1 MYRPLYKY
9 VTSTIRAIG
18 YDIELSTDSDGS
30 VCYALSHNGFLHSE
44 WMSGAELDAFA
55 HGVSR
60 ALHAVNGEWRIE
72 RALEEMAK
80 EKEAGRTQRPNDTT
94 KKDDV
99 AEGEERQ
106 DRCSKHVEGHNEYV
120 ELEGNGLS
128 MSGGLVC
135 MFGKSLSAL
144 DELLSIIEDI
154 TDDTDRKDK

>member
-18 YDIELSTDSDGS
+18 YDIELSTDRDGS
-30 VCYALSHNGFLHSE
+30 VRYALSHNGFLHSE

-80 EKEAGRTQRPNDTT
+80 EEEAKKAQRSDATT
-94 KKDDV
+94 KKDDA
-99 AEGEERQ
+99 AEGKEHH
-106 DRCSKHVEGHNEYV
+106 DRCSKRVEGHNEYV
-120 ELEGNGLS
+120 ELEDDGLS

-135 MFGKSLSAL
+135 MFGESLSAL
-144 DELLSIIEDI
+144 DELFSIIEGI
-154 TDDTDRKDK
+154 ADDMDRKDK

>member
-18 YDIELSTDSDGS
+18 YDIELSTDRDGS
-30 VCYALSHNGFLHSE
+30 VRYALSHNGFLHSE
-44 WMSGAELDAFA
+44 WMSGAELDVFA

-80 EKEAGRTQRPNDTT
+80 EEEAEKAQRHNDVTN
-94 KKDDV
+94 KDDT
-99 AEGEERQ
+99 AEDKEHH
-106 DRCSKHVEGHNEYV
+106 DRCSKRVEGHNEYV
-120 ELEGNGLS
+120 ELEDDGLS

-135 MFGKSLSAL
+135 MFGESLSAL
-144 DELLSIIEDI
+144 DELFSIIEGI
-154 TDDTDRKDK
+154 ADDMDRKDK